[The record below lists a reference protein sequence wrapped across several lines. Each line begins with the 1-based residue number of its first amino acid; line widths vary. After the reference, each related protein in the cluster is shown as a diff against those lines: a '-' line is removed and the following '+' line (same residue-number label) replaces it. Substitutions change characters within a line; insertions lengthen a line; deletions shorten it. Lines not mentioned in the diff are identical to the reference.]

1 VNRTILV
8 VDDDDDAREVTA
20 LSLQTV
26 AGWNVIEAYCGAQG
40 IESAKL
46 NQPDAILLDVMM
58 PAMDGPAI
66 LQKLKTARSTA
77 HIPVVLLTAKA
88 RPGERKSLSNLP
100 VEAILIKPFDP
111 LKLANE
117 VADALGWS
125 RSETLSRSGSDTLK
139 WSGGRSD
146 ALGRSGSD
154 ALRRSGGNA
163 VT

>member
-1 VNRTILV
+1 VKRTVLV

-26 AGWNVIEAYCGAQG
+26 AGWNVLEAYCGAQG

-58 PAMDGPAI
+58 PAMDGPAF

-88 RPGERKSLSNLP
+88 RPSERASLANLP
-100 VEAILIKPFDP
+100 VEAILTKPFDP
-111 LKLANE
+111 LQLAAQ
-117 VADALGWS
+117 VAAALGWS
-125 RSETLSRSGSDTLK
+125 ANDPPPPRSS
-139 WSGGRSD
+139 
-146 ALGRSGSD
+146 
-154 ALRRSGGNA
+154 NA
-163 VT
+163 FSLLL

>member
-88 RPGERKSLSNLP
+88 RAGERKSLSTLP
-100 VEAILIKPFDP
+100 VEAILTKPFDP
-111 LKLANE
+111 LMLANQ

-125 RSETLSRSGSDTLK
+125 
-139 WSGGRSD
+139 
-146 ALGRSGSD
+146 AN
-154 ALRRSGGNA
+154 NA